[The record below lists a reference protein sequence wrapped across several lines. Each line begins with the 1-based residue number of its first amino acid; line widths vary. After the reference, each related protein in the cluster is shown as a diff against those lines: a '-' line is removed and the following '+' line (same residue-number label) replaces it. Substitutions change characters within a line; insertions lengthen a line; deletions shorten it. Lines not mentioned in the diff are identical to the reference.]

1 MSQNTLQTYLQN
13 QITSITLNIEHIQ
26 KDISLLHNQFEQKI
40 FTTKRE
46 LNNRD
51 DSTQIQIE
59 QFKQQFD
66 NTIKVLEQKMLH
78 IDENKMDQN
87 EAYQMMESNRKN
99 IQQDIDLLK
108 NEMAYQKQ
116 YFDDQINEKIRHLQI
131 SNLTEQVHQIKNQL
145 QQYYQEEQRQ
155 LNEHQILTKSLLNA
169 NTKAFFQEI
178 ERIVQQINSIKIE
191 INDQQQLFIKKP
203 ELDTKINQIHL
214 QFELKS
220 DLIEVQNALNTQQ
233 IDIAQ
238 RFQEFKDEVRTV
250 LELQGNEFY
259 QLINKKANHTE
270 IMSILQNKI
279 DMDILV
285 QHTQDKVPLKD
296 FHQHMSL
303 IENIAVD
310 LGKKQDAITF
320 VEYKDANNLQIAE
333 IQKDLQKKL
342 SKRDFKDIL
351 EKKANHEDVSKA
363 FKEIQSILLTKFS
376 YEEFNKFQQNQNT
389 LNEQLCSQ
397 NIIGKWL
404 FKGNFLSPGS
414 LIPWNIQA
422 INTLTEN
429 FLWDKDKPNIIVVAP
444 GIYEITFGFFAKRK
458 PKIDIMVNGE
468 TIINA
473 VNNSSYVVHHS
484 SGKLKDTKN
493 SVTGLT
499 MIDFI
504 SLSSRA
510 KINIAYQGDLGEG
523 FLSLRKV

>member
-1 MSQNTLQTYLQN
+1 MSSNTLLTYLQN
-13 QITSITLNIEHIQ
+13 QITQITLNIEHIQ

-40 FTTKRE
+40 FTAKRE
-46 LNNRD
+46 LNSRD

-59 QFKQQFD
+59 QLKQQFD
-66 NTIKVLEQKMLH
+66 YTIKALEQKMLN

-99 IQQDIDLLK
+99 IQDDVDLLK
-108 NEMAYQKQ
+108 NELTYQKK
-116 YFDDQINEKIRHLQI
+116 YFDDLLNEKIRRLEI
-131 SNLTEQVHQIKNQL
+131 SNLTETVNQFKDQL
-145 QQYYQEEQRQ
+145 KQYYQEEQKQ
-155 LNEHQILTKSLLNA
+155 LNEHQTLTKSLLNA
-169 NTKAFFQEI
+169 NKKAFFQEL
-178 ERIVQQINSIKIE
+178 ERIVQQVDQMKIE

-203 ELDTKINQIHL
+203 ELETKVNQINL
-214 QFELKS
+214 LLEQKS

-259 QLINKKANHTE
+259 QLINKKANHSE
-270 IMSILQNKI
+270 IMQQLSGKI
-279 DMDILV
+279 DMETLIL
-285 QHTQDKVPLKD
+285 HTEDKVPLKD

-310 LGKKQDAITF
+310 LGKKQDATTF
-320 VEYKDANNLQIAE
+320 LEYKESNSLQIGE
-333 IQKDLQKKL
+333 IQKEIKKKL
-342 SKRDFKDIL
+342 SKRDFKDTL
-351 EKKANHEDVSKA
+351 DKKANHEDVSKA
-363 FKEIQSILLTKFS
+363 FNDIQTILQSKFS
-376 YEEFNKFQQNQNT
+376 YEDFTRFQQNQNT

-397 NIIGKWL
+397 NIIGRWL

-444 GIYEITFGFFAKRK
+444 GIYEITLGFFAKKK

-484 SGKLKDTKN
+484 SGKLKDTKT

-504 SLSSRA
+504 SLPSRA
-510 KINIAYQGDLGEG
+510 RINVAYQGDLGEG